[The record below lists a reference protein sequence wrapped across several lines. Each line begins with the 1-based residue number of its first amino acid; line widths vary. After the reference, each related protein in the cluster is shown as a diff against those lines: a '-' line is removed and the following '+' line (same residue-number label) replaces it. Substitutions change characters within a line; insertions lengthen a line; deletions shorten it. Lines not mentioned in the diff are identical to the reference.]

1 VWRPEGAAA
10 DAPPAPV
17 LFFIHGGG
25 NAIGSTS
32 EEAAP
37 GVVTYDGAALATLT
51 DAVVVTR
58 RLSTRALRLAPTGSC
73 RSPRTAG
80 SRATTAS
87 WTRSPRSS
95 GSHDNAAALEAD
107 AGRVMIF
114 GESAGAV
121 NVCML
126 LASPL
131 AAGLFGAA
139 LMESGG
145 CLATSRADAEAQAI
159 AVATELGCPEG
170 SDRAC
175 LEGITEEAWLAII
188 EPPLT
193 GGRVGLA
200 WGPTV
205 DGHVLLDVPE
215 AVITRGEHQHVPF
228 IIGTNADEMAASVAR
243 TVTPD
248 DVRRAF
254 AVFGEYADE
263 LLALYPPGTTDAD
276 ARAAYVGATTDGQ
289 FTCTARRIAA
299 AAAASQ
305 DEPVFRYFF
314 DHVPDTVAGR
324 LLGAIHGL
332 ELLYVFSTYERT
344 DYGPRANDDDRAVA
358 SLFGERWSAL
368 VGQGSPEGTPVWP
381 SYDGTEPSLVIAG
394 TPSVE
399 TEIRRAECEVWEA
412 IRAAP

>member
-1 VWRPEGAAA
+1 MAFCVRADALRRNARLGADRDAHGREDCLYLNVWRPEGAAA

-159 AVATELGCPEG
+159 EVATDLGCPRGQRPSLSRRDHRGGLAGDHRAAADRGSGGSGLGAHGGRSRAPRRPRG
-170 SDRAC
+170 SDHP
-175 LEGITEEAWLAII
+175 W
-188 EPPLT
+188 
-193 GGRVGLA
+193 
-200 WGPTV
+200 
-205 DGHVLLDVPE
+205 
-215 AVITRGEHQHVPF
+215 
-228 IIGTNADEMAASVAR
+228 
-243 TVTPD
+243 
-248 DVRRAF
+248 
-254 AVFGEYADE
+254 
-263 LLALYPPGTTDAD
+263 
-276 ARAAYVGATTDGQ
+276 
-289 FTCTARRIAA
+289 
-299 AAAASQ
+299 
-305 DEPVFRYFF
+305 
-314 DHVPDTVAGR
+314 
-324 LLGAIHGL
+324 
-332 ELLYVFSTYERT
+332 
-344 DYGPRANDDDRAVA
+344 
-358 SLFGERWSAL
+358 
-368 VGQGSPEGTPVWP
+368 
-381 SYDGTEPSLVIAG
+381 
-394 TPSVE
+394 
-399 TEIRRAECEVWEA
+399 
-412 IRAAP
+412 